1 MTHWQDI
8 ATARP
13 PHPMPVLYFF
23 GNRRWHKSDGTP
35 ASLDPVRDPAERTE
49 AGWWN
54 GEEWCES
61 GTGHDVFEP
70 WRDDMDKPTHWTP
83 LHPPAPPQAQEIGK

>member
-1 MTHWQDI
+1 MSDWQDI
-8 ATARP
+8 ATPP

-83 LHPPAPPQAQEIGK
+83 LHPPAPPQAQEAGGS